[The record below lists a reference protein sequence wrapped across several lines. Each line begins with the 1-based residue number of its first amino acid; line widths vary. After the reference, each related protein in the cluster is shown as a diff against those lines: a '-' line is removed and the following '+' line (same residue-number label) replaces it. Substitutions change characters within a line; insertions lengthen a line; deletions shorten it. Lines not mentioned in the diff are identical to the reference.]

1 MGQIV
6 PFAPVRLV
14 RVFPNFG
21 AWTVLLIRKGKKNRR
36 LGTYRDKRVAVNTA
50 ARVCRIEGIPSPA
63 VIEPEPIAR
72 EWSLA
77 LSSEGPDAA

>member
-21 AWTVLLIRKGKKNRR
+21 AWTVLLIRKGKRNQR
-36 LGTYRDKRVAVNTA
+36 LGTYSDKRVAVSTA
-50 ARVCRIEGIPSPA
+50 ARVCRIEGIPSPV
-63 VIEPEPIAR
+63 VIELDPITR
-72 EWSLA
+72 EWSLT
-77 LSSEGPDAA
+77 EGPGVA